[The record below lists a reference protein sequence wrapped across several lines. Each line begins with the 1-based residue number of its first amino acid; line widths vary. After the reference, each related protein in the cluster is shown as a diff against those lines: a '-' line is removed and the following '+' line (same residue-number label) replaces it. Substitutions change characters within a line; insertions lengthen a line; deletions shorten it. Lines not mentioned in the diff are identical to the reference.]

1 MTKKY
6 LSENEELMKE
16 WDFEANKDLC
26 PNLLTVG
33 SHKKVGWK
41 CSICGYKWK
50 QAVIAGCRQLTLKKG
65 CRNCYYRPNIGI
77 NDLATLRPEIA
88 KEWHPCKNSDLTPK
102 DVKQYSNKKVWWLCP
117 NNHEYQARIG
127 ERTRKEGTNCPIC
140 YKQCRTSFPEQAFY
154 YYIKLLYP
162 DAINGFRAE
171 FLENMELDIYIPSL
185 NLGIEYDGEAWHRKD
200 KLKREQK
207 KYKKCVEKGIK
218 LIRIREKIAPLCSD
232 ISDEQIQII
241 QKDGKDNLEETIR
254 YTLKRINFTRK
265 YIVIDLEKDEIKIR
279 EEYQSK
285 IKDSVAE
292 LYPELIKDWHPT
304 KNGHLT
310 PNDCKAGSVYKV
322 WWKCYKCGYEW
333 QASPEKRCNR
343 GHGCLNCAK
352 QAPLIGVN
360 DLATLYPDIAK
371 EWHPSKNG
379 TTKPT
384 DIRPKSNR
392 KYWWQCSKCGYEWQ
406 ATGNNRIGHT
416 SGCPACAGRVP
427 IIGVSDLFTVH
438 PELEKEWDSELNE
451 NIDITTLPL
460 GSHTKVW
467 WKCAECGHE
476 WQAEIRQRVKGY
488 GKCPNCNKNKN
499 QLDFDF

>member
-1 MTKKY
+1 MTTKHY
-6 LSENEELMKE
+6 ISENEELMKL
-16 WDFEANKDLC
+16 WDWEANKELN
-26 PNLLTVG
+26 PANISIH
-33 SHKKVGWK
+33 SHKRVWWK
-41 CSICGYKWK
+41 CEKCGYLWQ
-50 QAVIAGCRQLTLKKG
+50 QAIIDRIDRNNSVRKCKNCLHKSNAG
-65 CRNCYYRPNIGI
+65 ID
-77 NDLATLRPEIA
+77 DLATLRPEIA
-88 KEWHPCKNSDLTPK
+88 KEWHPTKNGELTPQ

-127 ERTRKEGTNCPIC
+127 ERTRRQGTNCPIC

-154 YYIKLLYP
+154 YYIKQLYS

-185 NLGIEYDGEAWHRKD
+185 NWGIEYDGEAWHRKD

-207 KYKKCVEKGIK
+207 KYKKCVENGIK

-232 ISDEQIQII
+232 IADEQIQII
-241 QKDGKDNLEETIR
+241 QKDGKDNLEETIK
-254 YTLKRINFTRK
+254 YILKRINFTRK
-265 YIVIDLEKDEIKIR
+265 SIVIDLDKDEIKIR

-322 WWKCYKCGYEW
+322 WWKCPTCGYEW
-333 QASPEKRCNR
+333 QASPQKRCGR
-343 GHGCLNCAK
+343 GHGCLNCSK
-352 QAPLIGVN
+352 QAPLVGVN
-360 DLATLYPDIAK
+360 DLATLYPEIAK
-371 EWHPSKNG
+371 EWHPIKNG
-379 TTKPT
+379 NIKPT

-392 KYWWQCSKCGYEWQ
+392 IYWWKCSKCGYEWQ
-406 ATGNNRIGHT
+406 ATGNNRIGHK

-427 IIGVSDLFTVH
+427 VIGVSDFFTVC
-438 PELEKEWDSELNE
+438 PELKKEWDNELNQD
-451 NIDITTLPL
+451 IDITTLPL

-467 WKCAECGHE
+467 WKCEKCAHR
-476 WQAEIRQRVKGY
+476 WQSEVRQRVKGL
-488 GKCPNCNKNKN
+488 GKCPNCSKHSKRKK
-499 QLDFDF
+499 